1 MQAPRALGM
10 LLVMGS
16 LLLGAPRGQAGPR
29 DRKIKALEQEL
40 ARLELR
46 ARQALQFRARYLNL
60 RADIY
65 FLERLNRQDEGL
77 LDRVIA
83 YLKTPVSFYE
93 AFLSSV
99 SSSWDRA
106 SRARGRYGPGRVTL
120 WLRCRFGLGQV
131 RRRVSYSVRV
141 AVVDA
146 GSGSRVYQRLGPW
159 HNRAT
164 RIVTKIAV
172 PIRGIRVAPGRYRLR
187 VWVQVAGKTVSK
199 TIPFV
204 YGRRVHSAPRHRAPP
219 QSGIHSIG
227 NF

>member
-1 MQAPRALGM
+1 MGVRALSV
-10 LLVMGS
+10 LLVVVS
-16 LLLGAPRGQAGPR
+16 LLLGAPRGMAGSR

-40 ARLELR
+40 ARLESR
-46 ARQALQFRARYLNL
+46 ARQALRFRARYLNL

-65 FLERLNRQDEGL
+65 FLQRLNRQDEQL

-83 YLKTPVSFYE
+83 YLKTPVSLYE

-99 SSSWDRA
+99 SSSWDQAR
-106 SRARGRYGPGRVTL
+106 RARGRYAPGHMTL
-120 WLRCRFGLGQV
+120 WIRCRFGLGLV
-131 RRRVSYSVRV
+131 KRHSPYTVRV

-159 HNRAT
+159 RHRAT
-164 RIVTKIAV
+164 RIVTKISV
-172 PIRGIRVAPGRYRLR
+172 PIRGVRVARGRYKLR
-187 VWVQVAGKTVSK
+187 IWVQVAGKTVSK

-204 YGRRVHSAPRHRAPP
+204 TGQRVVSTPHRRPSSS
-219 QSGIHSIG
+219 SGTNSIG